1 MSGIYDYDTGMYSGQ
16 TLAGDAYAQS
26 SDELMED
33 LYGQLGERALKHLGF
48 AHSGWGD
55 YHHQHDPFALQ
66 DFQEQYGFMFPE
78 YSDQEEKMVEKRY
91 DTKRDQAREAMAL
104 WQDQTFAMKALQQ
117 EMLEDKVEMKTGHV
131 NRLTDIELA
140 THKHQQNLLLDKMQE
155 KRDSTMNQI
164 ARTGIRSGDLKQVKK
179 NTMNEISNRIHA
191 SNMTRKNIQDTER
204 QSIDD
209 LIRTRDQSID
219 MADTKYEA
227 QLNIKD
233 TDFTNALEMMQLD
246 EVDAIDKIRDDY
258 QMRIL
263 AGMKKVFQN
272 IPGLPPEPEFVEPET
287 GTELGDLAEDVATND
302 EQGIGE
308 WVVCNIVPP
317 MFRPSSCN

>member
-1 MSGIYDYDTGMYSGQ
+1 
-16 TLAGDAYAQS
+16 
-26 SDELMED
+26 
-33 LYGQLGERALKHLGF
+33 
-48 AHSGWGD
+48 
-55 YHHQHDPFALQ
+55 
-66 DFQEQYGFMFPE
+66 
-78 YSDQEEKMVEKRY
+78 
-91 DTKRDQAREAMAL
+91 
-104 WQDQTFAMKALQQ
+104 
-117 EMLEDKVEMKTGHV
+117 
-131 NRLTDIELA
+131 
-140 THKHQQNLLLDKMQE
+140 
-155 KRDSTMNQI
+155 
-164 ARTGIRSGDLKQVKK
+164 
-179 NTMNEISNRIHA
+179 
-191 SNMTRKNIQDTER
+191 MTRKNIQDTER